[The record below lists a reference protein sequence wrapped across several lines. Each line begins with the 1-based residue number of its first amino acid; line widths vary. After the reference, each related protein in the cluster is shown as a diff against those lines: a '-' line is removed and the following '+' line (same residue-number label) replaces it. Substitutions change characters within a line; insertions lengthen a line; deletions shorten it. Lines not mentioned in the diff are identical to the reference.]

1 MDETALSPLPLFHGL
16 TPAQLRGLLPA
27 LRAREGS
34 VPKNTVI
41 LHAGD
46 TARSMG
52 LVLSGGVRVELDDA
66 WGNKS
71 VLSHIGP
78 GGLFAE
84 TYACLSG
91 QPLLVSAVAAQDSRL
106 LFLDARALLDP
117 ADPVRAKVLA
127 NLLRISMRKN
137 LELSRRILHTAPK
150 TIRGRLLSY
159 LSEQALLACSDRFT
173 IPFNRQQLADYLGV
187 DRSALSHQ
195 LSLLRREGVLS
206 CRGSAFSLATSPAGQ
221 GLAIPREIP

>member
-16 TPAQLRGLLPA
+16 TPAQLRALLPA

-78 GGLFAE
+78 GGMFAE

-127 NLLRISMRKN
+127 NLLRISLRKN
-137 LELSRRILHTAPK
+137 LELSRRILHTTSK
-150 TIRGRLLSY
+150 TIRGRLSSY
-159 LSEQALLACSDRFT
+159 LSEQALLAGADRFT

-187 DRSALSHQ
+187 DRSALSNE
-195 LSLLRREGVLS
+195 LSKMRRDGLIRYSRSTFALLRELEV
-206 CRGSAFSLATSPAGQ
+206 
-221 GLAIPREIP
+221 